1 MAKDITASYS
11 QKMTQDASGDNNQN
25 HPNAPK
31 EYPMPPQPRFGSNL
45 NGDRDAQQYHRE
57 YLPKAKRHR

>member
-1 MAKDITASYS
+1 
-11 QKMTQDASGDNNQN
+11 MTQDASGDNNQN